1 MPNVR
6 RRSCLKENEKGRKYY
21 GCENN
26 PECEFMSWQK
36 PSTVKC
42 EKCGSYMIE
51 KVRSLYALAR
61 NVDSY
66 AACQKMQKRKRL
78 PGSQCQNKEKNIDE

>member
-1 MPNVR
+1 
-6 RRSCLKENEKGRKYY
+6 
-21 GCENN
+21 
-26 PECEFMSWQK
+26 MSWQK

-51 KVRSLYALAR
+51 KVRSLYALTR

-66 AACQKMQKRKRL
+66 AVCQKMQRERDFRGVSVKIRRK
-78 PGSQCQNKEKNIDE
+78 I